1 MQHVGL
7 RLRGRRACP
16 GAQERDHKAGSLEHG
31 FLLGGAALPTA
42 CPQQVAYFPTMKEL
56 TRSSERSLRNC
67 KAAPDEGAQD
77 QRSGASALSCQWR
90 SSRWLSSVSSRKI
103 AMPVAETST
112 SAANMRGILS
122 W

>member
-7 RLRGRRACP
+7 RLRGCRACP

-31 FLLGGAALPTA
+31 FLLGGAALPVA

-67 KAAPDEGAQD
+67 KAAPDEGARLALRC
-77 QRSGASALSCQWR
+77 QRAF
-90 SSRWLSSVSSRKI
+90 
-103 AMPVAETST
+103 MPMAQQQMAEQRQQQEDRD
-112 SAANMRGILS
+112 A
-122 W
+122 